1 MRSSFM
7 EHAHEQSQQM
17 EAILHDLLPDLQALY
32 KSARNN
38 ASKKKI
44 QRYLERIQEALEDKV
59 SQK

>member
-1 MRSSFM
+1 M